1 MRLLIA
7 SSLCVAAMV
16 WAGLSMYVQ
25 YVQFRHTKLLMTLD
39 SEMPMLDALDDA
51 IQSYQA
57 ALHIFPCNVALYGD
71 VLRLTSFGAD
81 VALAQP
87 YADESDFYLGK
98 TMDVL
103 TDRLSCAPTDGKAW
117 LDYAMINTY
126 REGFTDT
133 SLSALKMSQKVAPE
147 EAWLA
152 EKRIMLALKF
162 YPLLDKA
169 AMEAARSDMA
179 TLSRESQF
187 RINEIIRIYRIT
199 SDKDLR
205 ALF

>member
-57 ALHIFPCNVALYGD
+57 ALRIFPCNVALYGD